1 MSSPRSIT
9 SQRGDFRYKCL
20 FLGLFTTIPTIAVA
34 WAAQFSMSWD
44 RPLPG
49 SLTLRSS
56 DASSNLESTQKKLVP
71 REVFTL
77 LLESNSNNLKY
88 LGVTCGPNGEGKEIA
103 VGFDYSESN
112 FAPLYKVCFDEAR
125 ANAIYAV
132 NTIPKETAN
141 RDTSNDRP
149 SWK

>member
-1 MSSPRSIT
+1 
-9 SQRGDFRYKCL
+9 
-20 FLGLFTTIPTIAVA
+20 
-34 WAAQFSMSWD
+34 MSWD
-44 RPLPG
+44 RPPPG
-49 SLTLRSS
+49 SLTLRSW
-56 DASSNLESTQKKLVP
+56 DASNSLESTPKKLVLKKCY
-71 REVFTL
+71 L
-77 LLESNSNNLKY
+77 LCSNFFLPIY
-88 LGVTCGPNGEGKEIA
+88 CLGVTCGPNGEGKEIV

-132 NTIPKETAN
+132 NIIPRETAN